1 MSERLRQRDRSR
13 LITWASNRQSADVNF
28 HLADVVSFNGYDG
41 WYGGPPSTINATWT
55 KAFEWA
61 RSHWPSKPM
70 MISETGAGGIAGW

>member
-61 RSHWPSKPM
+61 QSHWPRKPM